1 MQAANLGKQKAIKL
15 EAASAKGQVGA
26 AIHECPHTKHPSP
39 RPPLPKGLVGSR
51 STGEVKIKG
60 TNFHCLYDTG
70 SQVTTVSHSFYNT
83 YLSDHEIKPLDEL
96 LEVEGANGQCVPYI
110 GYVELSLTFPPEFIG
125 EEMDIDT
132 LALVVPDLRS
142 SQPSVLIGTN
152 TLDVVYGQYCQ
163 SQSEFHPVPFGYRA
177 VHKIL
182 EIRRKLTIDDY
193 HGIVKMQSTTPQTI
207 PARKTVVLDALAIC
221 PFLQGV
227 KEVVIEHPT
236 SFSLPGGLMVK
247 SVLVD
252 LPPTQP
258 GPLPVVI
265 TNESDHDVVISA
277 RAAIAELSAIQTIL
291 HEEQRVPQPSGSTE
305 PNQTKLNYNFGDSS
319 LSTEWKQRVTAMLD
333 SIPEVFA
340 KHDLDFGRTDKV
352 KHEIKLSDPTAFK
365 QRPRPIHPQDVDA
378 VRQHIQELLQS
389 GVIRESNSPFA
400 SPIVVVRKKNGTV
413 RLCIDYRRLNAQTIK
428 DAYALPK
435 LEDTFSALSGSTW
448 FSTLDLKSGYY
459 QIEMEESD
467 KSKTAFVCPHGFYEF
482 NRMPQGVTNA
492 PSTFQRLMERCMGD
506 MNLKEALVFID
517 DLIVFAPTL
526 EEHEQRLMKVLQRL
540 KEFGL
545 KLSVEKCV
553 FFQTSVHYLGH
564 VVSSDGVETDPDKI
578 ATLTT
583 WPVPQ
588 NLKELRSF
596 LGFSGYYRRFVQ
608 GYSSIAR
615 PLNELT
621 SGYPPSQKRSKNV
634 GKSQQY
640 LNPKEPFAA
649 RWTPA
654 CQQAFE
660 ELIQKL
666 TTAPVLAFADP
677 RKPYILHTDACS
689 TGLGAVL
696 YQEHDGRNRVV
707 AYASRGLSRS
717 ESRYSAHKLEFLAL
731 KWAVTEKFNDYLYG
745 SNFTVVTD
753 SNPLTYLLTSAKLD
767 ATSYRW
773 LSALSTFTFKIIYR
787 AGKLNGDADGLSRR
801 PHTKQMEDAM
811 SQKERERILRFTEQ
825 HLEDPTCVSIDQHS
839 VQAVC
844 DRQLVYS
851 SPDCDQVAALVQ
863 TLSINS
869 DSLPDSFVNDLQFA
883 SPVVPSLSDAEIA
896 AKQQADPVIQHI
908 IAQLERG
915 ETPPPSLREQL
926 PDLPLLLRELTR
938 LELHN
943 NVLVRRR
950 NIGGEPTYQ
959 LVLPVECRQEVL
971 FQLHDQMGHM
981 GTERTLDLVRSR
993 FFWPRMSADVCH
1005 KIRTC
1010 ERCIRRKAQPEK
1022 AAPLVNIKTSR
1033 PLELV
1038 CMDFLSIE
1046 PDRSNTKDVLVIT
1059 DHFTKYA
1066 VAVPTPNQRA
1076 KTVAKALWDNYLV
1089 HYGIPER
1096 LHSDQGP
1103 DFESHTIKELC
1114 QMAGIHKIR
1123 TTPYHPRGNPVER
1136 FNRTL
1141 LNMLGTLQ
1149 EQDKTHWK
1157 DFIKPLVHAYNC
1169 TRNDVTGYSPY
1180 ELMFG
1185 RQPRL
1190 PVDLAF
1196 GLPVSEKTSTSHS
1209 QYVEKLKSHLEGS
1222 YKIATENAAKVMGR
1236 NKLRFDKQVT
1246 ASDLSVGDRVLVR
1259 NVRLRGKHKL
1269 ADRWESD
1276 VYIVQK
1282 KAGTLPVY
1290 TVKPET
1296 KDRPIRTL
1304 HRDLLLPC
1312 GYLSPAIKSDK
1323 LKQTSTTSS
1332 TPVTPESSD
1341 LTDPEDPDV
1350 QEFFLPDLTDLPDN
1364 SGSIPTRFTTVIHLP
1379 GPAPAVVPVP
1389 VVLPGQHPQS
1399 FTGEEPVGMER
1410 EMESGPEPTADLETE
1425 LESIELDED
1434 AEPPVGTDLDP
1445 AVDSDPQEES
1455 ASSQPE
1461 PEVSPEPVSIS
1472 SDLEPPT
1479 APELSSPESE
1489 PPVQR
1494 PTRIRRPPTRL
1505 QYSKRGHPFLHS
1517 IQSLFQG
1524 LSTMF
1529 TSALQLE
1536 ETPLTT
1542 APCEHPVRCQPSA
1555 CTRPYMS
1562 LGREPVTRI

>member
-1 MQAANLGKQKAIKL
+1 MGAANI
-15 EAASAKGQVGA
+15 
-26 AIHECPHTKHPSP
+26 ECPHTKHAPL
-39 RPPLPKGLVGSR
+39 RPPLPKGLVGTR

-60 TNFHCLYDTG
+60 AQFACLFDTG

-83 YLSDHEIKPLDEL
+83 YLSDHDIKPLNNL
-96 LEVEGANGQCVPYI
+96 LEVEGANGQSVPYI
-110 GYVELSLTFPPEFIG
+110 GYVELSLTFPPEFVG
-125 EEMDIDT
+125 EEMEVDT

-142 SQPSVLIGTN
+142 SQPPVLIGTN
-152 TLDVVYGQYCQ
+152 TLDVVYDQHCQ
-163 SQSEFHPVPFGYRA
+163 SRSEFHPVPFGYRA

-193 HGIVKMQSTTPQTI
+193 HGILKLTSTSPQTI
-207 PARKTVVLDALAIC
+207 PARDTVVLDALAVC
-221 PFLQGV
+221 PLLQGE
-227 KEVVIEHPT
+227 KEVLIQHPT

-247 SVLVD
+247 SGLVD
-252 LPPTQP
+252 LPPVQP
-258 GPLPVVI
+258 AHLPVVL
-265 TNESDHDVVISA
+265 TNESDHAIIVPA
-277 RAAIAELSAIQTIL
+277 RAAIAEISAIQTIL
-291 HEEQRVPQPSGSTE
+291 YNEQSVSHSSAAPE
-305 PNQTKLNYNFGDSS
+305 PNKTKIDYNFGDSP
-319 LSTEWKQRVTAMLD
+319 LTAEWKQRVTAMLD

-340 KHDLDFGRTDKV
+340 KHDLDFGRTDMV
-352 KHEIKLSDPTAFK
+352 RHEIKLSDPSAFK
-365 QRPRPIHPQDVDA
+365 QRPRPIHPQDLDA
-378 VRQHIQELLQS
+378 VRKHLQELLQS

-400 SPIVVVRKKNGTV
+400 SPIVVVRKKNGSV
-413 RLCIDYRRLNAQTIK
+413 RLCIDYRKLNTQTIK

-435 LEDTFSALSGSTW
+435 LEDTFSALSGSAW

-459 QIEMEESD
+459 QIEMEEKD
-467 KSKTAFVCPHGFYEF
+467 KNKTAFVCPLGFYEF

-506 MNLKEALVFID
+506 LNLKEALVFID

-553 FFQTSVHYLGH
+553 FFQTSVRYLGH
-564 VVSSDGVETDPDKI
+564 VVSRDGVQTDPDKI

-583 WPVPQ
+583 WPVPK

-596 LGFSGYYRRFVQ
+596 LGFAGYYRRFVQ
-608 GYSSIAR
+608 GFSTIVR

-621 SGYPPSQKRSKNV
+621 SGYPPTQRRSKSTTR
-634 GKSQQY
+634 SQQY
-640 LNPKEPFAA
+640 WNPKEPFAE
-649 RWTPA
+649 RWTSA
-654 CQQAFE
+654 CQHAFE
-660 ELIQKL
+660 EIIQKL

-677 RKPYILHTDACS
+677 RKPYILHTDAS
-689 TGLGAVL
+689 SSGLGAVL
-696 YQEHDGRNRVV
+696 YQEADGRNRVV

-745 SNFTVVTD
+745 SDFTVVTD

-773 LSALSTFTFKIIYR
+773 LSALSTFNFKIIYR
-787 AGKLNGDADGLSRR
+787 AGKLNADADGLSRR
-801 PHTKQMEDAM
+801 PHAECPEDAL
-811 SQKERERILRFTEQ
+811 SQKERERIQRFTDQ
-825 HLEDPTCVSIDQHS
+825 HLDDPSCVSIDLHT
-839 VQAVC
+839 VQAIC

-851 SPDCDQVAALVQ
+851 SPDQDPVVALVQ
-863 TLSINS
+863 TLSADV
-869 DSLPDSFVNDLQFA
+869 DSLPDSFVNDLQF
-883 SPVVPSLSDAEIA
+883 SSSVVPSLSDAEIA
-896 AKQQADPVIQHI
+896 AKQRADPVIQHV

-938 LELHN
+938 LELHK

-959 LVLPVECRQEVL
+959 LVLPEENRLEVL
-971 FQLHDQMGHM
+971 FQLHDQMGHL
-981 GTERTLDLVRSR
+981 GTERTLDLVRNR
-993 FFWPRMSADVCH
+993 FFWPRMATDVSN
-1005 KIRTC
+1005 KIKSC

-1022 AAPLVNIKTSR
+1022 AAPLVNIRTSR

-1066 VAVPTPNQRA
+1066 VAVPTPNQKA
-1076 KTVAKALWDNYLV
+1076 KTVAKALWDNFLV

-1149 EQDKTHWK
+1149 EQEKTHWK
-1157 DFIKPLVHAYNC
+1157 DYVKPLVHAYNC

-1180 ELMFG
+1180 ELLFG

-1209 QYVEKLKSHLEGS
+1209 QYVEKLKSHLEES
-1222 YKIATENAAKVMGR
+1222 YKIATENAEKIMGR
-1236 NKLRFDKQVT
+1236 NKVRFDKHVT

-1259 NVRLRGKHKL
+1259 NVRIRGKHKL
-1269 ADRWESD
+1269 ADRWEPD
-1276 VYIVQK
+1276 VYIIQK

-1290 TVKPET
+1290 TVKPES

-1312 GYLSPAIKSDK
+1312 GYLPSVPTAEKT
-1323 LKQTSTTSS
+1323 KQAQKPVTSS
-1332 TPVTPESSD
+1332 TPVTPETPD
-1341 LTDPEDPDV
+1341 LPDPEDHGLPEV
-1350 QEFFLPDLTDLPDN
+1350 FLPNTLDN
-1364 SGSIPTRFTTVIHLP
+1364 SGSSPTRFTTTIDLP
-1379 GPAPAVVPVP
+1379 VSVPPPHPVVGPVVP
-1389 VVLPGQHPQS
+1389 PGQRPQ
-1399 FTGEEPVGMER
+1399 TVTEEETVGVDQGSER
-1410 EMESGPEPTADLETE
+1410 EPEPTNDLEPE
-1425 LESIELDED
+1425 LESIELD
-1434 AEPPVGTDLDP
+1434 AEPSVEQEPDL
-1445 AVDSDPQEES
+1445 AVDSVPQEENT
-1455 ASSQPE
+1455 SSQPE
-1461 PEVSPEPVSIS
+1461 PMNSPEPSSVS
-1472 SDLEPPT
+1472 SDSEPTT
-1479 APELSSPESE
+1479 APEISSPEPE
-1489 PPVQR
+1489 QPVRR
-1494 PTRIRRPPTRL
+1494 PARIRRPPSRL
-1505 QYSKRGHPFLHS
+1505 QYSKPGHPLLHS

-1524 LSTMF
+1524 LSNTF
-1529 TSALQLE
+1529 TSMLQLE
-1536 ETPLTT
+1536 ETPSTPTT
-1542 APCEHPVRCQPSA
+1542 CERAVCRQPPA
-1555 CTRPYMS
+1555 CTRTYLS
-1562 LGREPVTRI
+1562 IGGEPVTRI

>member
-1 MQAANLGKQKAIKL
+1 MGNQKVNKL
-15 EAASAKGQVGA
+15 EAASTEGQVGA
-26 AIHECPHTKHPSP
+26 AINKCPHSTPLP
-39 RPPLPKGLVGSR
+39 RLPLPKGLVGTK

-60 TNFHCLYDTG
+60 TNFHCLFDTG

-83 YLSDHEIKPLDEL
+83 YLSDLAIKPLNDL
-96 LEVEGANGQCVPYI
+96 LEVEGANGQSVPYI
-110 GYVELSLTFPPEFIG
+110 GYVELSLTFLPDFVG

-132 LALVVPDLRS
+132 LALVVPDLRT
-142 SQPSVLIGTN
+142 SQPPVLIGTN
-152 TLDVVYGQYCQ
+152 TLDVVYDQHCQ
-163 SQSEFHPVPFGYRA
+163 SETKFHPVPFGYRA

-182 EIRRKLTIDDY
+182 EIRRKLTTDDY
-193 HGIVKMQSTTPQTI
+193 HGIIKIQSSIPETI
-207 PARKTVVLDALAIC
+207 PARQTVVLDCLAIC
-221 PFLQGV
+221 PFLQGE
-227 KEVVIEHPT
+227 KEVVIQHPT

-247 SVLVD
+247 SGLVD
-252 LPPTQP
+252 LPPVQP
-258 GPLPVVI
+258 AHLPVVI
-265 TNESDHDVVISA
+265 TNESDHDVVIPA
-277 RAAIAELSAIQTIL
+277 RAAVAELSAIQTIL
-291 HEEQRVPQPSGSTE
+291 YKEQSVRPPSDSTE
-305 PNQTKLNYNFGDSS
+305 PNQTKLNYNFGDSP
-319 LSTEWKQRVTAMLD
+319 LSVEWKQRVTSMLD

-340 KHDLDFGRTDKV
+340 KHDLDFGCTDMV

-378 VRQHIQELLQS
+378 VRKHIQELLQT
-389 GVIRESNSPFA
+389 GVIRESSSPFA

-413 RLCIDYRRLNAQTIK
+413 RLCIDYRKLNAQTIK

-459 QIEMEESD
+459 QIEMEEKD
-467 KSKTAFVCPHGFYEF
+467 KSKTAFVCPLGFYEF

-526 EEHEQRLMKVLQRL
+526 EEHEQRLMRVLQRL

-553 FFQTSVHYLGH
+553 FFQTSVRYLGH
-564 VVSSDGVETDPDKI
+564 VVSSNGVETDPAKI

-596 LGFSGYYRRFVQ
+596 LGFAGYYRRFVQ
-608 GYSSIAR
+608 GYSSVVR

-621 SGYPPSQKRSKNV
+621 SGYPPSQKRSKQV
-634 GKSQQY
+634 VKVQHY
-640 LNPKEPFAA
+640 LNPKEPFAG

-660 ELIQKL
+660 EIIQKL

-677 RKPYILHTDACS
+677 SKPYILHTDASS

-696 YQEHDGRNRVV
+696 YQEHDGKNKVV

-745 SNFTVVTD
+745 SDFTVVTD

-773 LSALSTFTFKIIYR
+773 LSALSTFTFKIVYR
-787 AGKLNGDADGLSRR
+787 AGKLNADADGLSRR
-801 PHTKQMEDAM
+801 PHAVQSEDVM

-825 HLEDPTCVSIDQHS
+825 HFDDPFIVSIDQHS
-839 VQAVC
+839 VQAIC

-851 SPDCDQVAALVQ
+851 SPNQDQVAALVQ
-863 TLSINS
+863 TLSINA
-869 DSLPDSFVNDLQFA
+869 DSLPDSFVNDLQFS
-883 SPVVPSLSDAEIA
+883 SPVVPSLSDVEIA
-896 AKQQADPVIQHI
+896 DKQRADPVIQHI
-908 IAQLERG
+908 IGQLERG
-915 ETPPPSLREQL
+915 ETPPPSLKEQL

-938 LELHN
+938 LELRN
-943 NVLVRRR
+943 NILVRRR
-950 NIGGEPTYQ
+950 NVGGELVYQ
-959 LVLPVECRQEVL
+959 LVLPEECRPEVL
-971 FQLHDQMGHM
+971 FRLHDQMGHL

-993 FFWPRMSADVCH
+993 FFWPRMSADVCN
-1005 KIRTC
+1005 KIKTC
-1010 ERCIRRKAQPEK
+1010 ERCVRRKALPEK
-1022 AAPLVNIKTSR
+1022 AAPLVNIRTTR

-1066 VAVPTPNQRA
+1066 VAVPTPNQKA

-1157 DFIKPLVHAYNC
+1157 DFVKPMVHAYNC

-1209 QYVEKLKSHLEGS
+1209 QYVEKLKSHLEES
-1222 YKIATENAAKVMGR
+1222 YRIATENSEKILGR
-1236 NKLRFDKQVT
+1236 NKIRFDKQVS
-1246 ASDLSVGDRVLVR
+1246 ASDLSVGDRILVR
-1259 NVRLRGKHKL
+1259 NVKLRGKHKL
-1269 ADRWESD
+1269 ADRWEPD

-1290 TVKPET
+1290 TVKPEG
-1296 KDRPIRTL
+1296 KDRPVRTL

-1312 GYLSPAIKSDK
+1312 GYLSSASAPEKSK
-1323 LKQTSTTSS
+1323 PTPVISS
-1332 TPVTPESSD
+1332 TPESPESSAAAD
-1341 LTDPEDPDV
+1341 LEDHDFRV
-1350 QEFFLPDLTDLPDN
+1350 LLPDLPTY
-1364 SGSIPTRFTTVIHLP
+1364 SSSSPTRFVTVADLP
-1379 GPAPAVVPVP
+1379 VPTPAPPVVPAAAP
-1389 VVLPGQHPQS
+1389 VIPPGQRSQS
-1399 FTGEEPVGMER
+1399 IIDEEIGVEQDK
-1410 EMESGPEPTADLETE
+1410 ELGPELTADLEPE
-1425 LESIELDED
+1425 QEIELGVD
-1434 AEPPVGTDLDP
+1434 ADP
-1445 AVDSDPQEES
+1445 AVEGNP
-1455 ASSQPE
+1455 AA
-1461 PEVSPEPVSIS
+1461 
-1472 SDLEPPT
+1472 DLEPPEEN
-1479 APELSSPESE
+1479 PSSPMASIDSPEPISIMTDSEPSPAPDTLSPALE
-1489 PPVQR
+1489 PPVRR
-1494 PTRIRRPPTRL
+1494 PTRTRQPPARL
-1505 QYSKRGHPFLHS
+1505 QYSKLGHPILQS

-1524 LSTMF
+1524 LSTAF
-1529 TSALQLE
+1529 SSALELE
-1536 ETPLTT
+1536 EKSLRT
-1542 APCEHPVRCQPSA
+1542 APYEQAVCKQPSA
-1555 CTRPYMS
+1555 CPRPYMS
-1562 LGREPVTRI
+1562 IGGGPVTRI

>member
-1 MQAANLGKQKAIKL
+1 MQAAILGKAEAIKL
-15 EAASAKGQVGA
+15 EAASAEGQAGA
-26 AIHECPHTKHPSP
+26 ATNECPHVEYSSP
-39 RPPLPKGLVGSR
+39 RWPLPKGLVGTR
-51 STGEVKIKG
+51 STGEVKVKG
-60 TNFHCLYDTG
+60 TTFHCLFDTG

-83 YLSDHEIKPLDEL
+83 YLSDHEIKPLTNL

-110 GYVELSLTFPPEFIG
+110 GYVELCLTFPPEFIG

-132 LALVVPDLRS
+132 LALVVPDLRTT
-142 SQPSVLIGTN
+142 QPPVLIGTN
-152 TLDVVYGQYCQ
+152 TLDVVYDQHYL
-163 SQSEFHPVPFGYRA
+163 SRSEFHPVPFGYKA

-182 EIRRKLTIDDY
+182 EIRRKLTTDDY
-193 HGIVKMQSTTPQTI
+193 HGVLKMLSTTPQTI
-207 PARKTVVLDALAIC
+207 PARKTVVLDAYAIC
-221 PFLQGV
+221 PFLQGE
-227 KEVVIEHPT
+227 KEVLIQHPT

-247 SVLVD
+247 SSLVD
-252 LPPTQP
+252 LPPVQP
-258 GPLPVVI
+258 VHLPVVI
-265 TNESDHDVVISA
+265 ANESDHDVMIPTRV
-277 RAAIAELSAIQTIL
+277 AIAELSAIETIL
-291 HEEQRVPQPSGSTE
+291 QKEQSVCQPSHFTE
-305 PNQTKLNYNFGDSS
+305 PISTKLNYKFGESP

-333 SIPEVFA
+333 SMPEVFA
-340 KHDLDFGRTDKV
+340 KHEFDFGRTDKV
-352 KHEIKLSDPTAFK
+352 KHDIKLSNPTAFK

-378 VRQHIQELLQS
+378 VRKHIQELLQS

-400 SPIVVVRKKNGTV
+400 SPIVVVRKKNGTI

-435 LEDTFSALSGSTW
+435 LEDTFSALAGSTW

-459 QIEMEESD
+459 QIEMEERD
-467 KSKTAFVCPHGFYEF
+467 KSKTAFVCPLGFYEF

-506 MNLKEALVFID
+506 LNLKEALVFID
-517 DLIVFAPTL
+517 DLLVFAPTL

-564 VVSSDGVETDPDKI
+564 VVSSDGVKTDPDKI
-578 ATLTT
+578 ATLTS

-596 LGFSGYYRRFVQ
+596 LGFAGYYRRFVQ

-615 PLNELT
+615 PLNDLT
-621 SGYPPSQKRSKNV
+621 SGYPPSQKKSRQV

-640 LNPKEPFAA
+640 LNPKELFAD

-660 ELIQKL
+660 EIIEKL

-677 RKPYILHTDACS
+677 RKPYILHTDASS

-731 KWAVTEKFNDYLYG
+731 KWAVTEKYTDYLYG
-745 SNFTVVTD
+745 SDFTVVTD

-773 LSALSTFTFKIIYR
+773 LSALSTFTFKIVYR
-787 AGKLNGDADGLSRR
+787 AGKLNADADGLSRR
-801 PHTKQMEDAM
+801 PHAGLSEDAL
-811 SQKERERILRFTEQ
+811 SQKERERILKFTEQ
-825 HLEDPTCVSIDQHS
+825 HLEDSFCVSIDQHS

-851 SPDCDQVAALVQ
+851 SPDRDQVAALVQ
-863 TLSINS
+863 TLSTTA
-869 DSLPDSFVNDLQFA
+869 DSLPDSFVNDLQFS
-883 SPVVPSLSDAEIA
+883 SPVVPHLSDVEIA
-896 AKQQADPVIQHI
+896 AKQRADPVLQHI
-908 IAQLERG
+908 IVQLEKG
-915 ETPPPSLREQL
+915 ETPSPSLREQL

-950 NIGGEPTYQ
+950 HIGGEPTYQ
-959 LVLPVECRQEVL
+959 LVLPEEYRPDVF
-971 FQLHDQMGHM
+971 FQLHNQMGHL

-993 FFWPRMSADVCH
+993 FFWPRMSVDVCN
-1005 KIRTC
+1005 KIKRC

-1022 AAPLVNIKTSR
+1022 AAPLVNIRTSR

-1046 PDRSNTKDVLVIT
+1046 PDQSNTKDVLVIT

-1066 VAVPTPNQRA
+1066 VAVPTLNQRA

-1096 LHSDQGP
+1096 LHSDQGR

-1114 QMAGIHKIR
+1114 QMAGIHKTR

-1149 EQDKTHWK
+1149 DQDKTHWK
-1157 DFIKPLVHAYNC
+1157 DFVKPLVHAYNC

-1209 QYVEKLKSHLEGS
+1209 QYVEKLKFHLEES
-1222 YKIATENAAKVMGR
+1222 YRIATENSEKVMGR

-1246 ASDLSVGDRVLVR
+1246 ASELSVGDRVLVR
-1259 NVRLRGKHKL
+1259 NVKLRGKHKL
-1269 ADRWESD
+1269 ADRWEPD
-1276 VYIVQK
+1276 VYVIQK

-1290 TVKPET
+1290 RVKPES

-1312 GYLSPAIKSDK
+1312 GYLSPASKPEPGK
-1323 LKQTSTTSS
+1323 TTSVKLLP
-1332 TPVTPESSD
+1332 PVIPESSD
-1341 LTDPEDPDV
+1341 LLDPDDDL
-1350 QEFFLPDLTDLPDN
+1350 QELFLPYLPDTSSSAITRVTTVVDLP
-1364 SGSIPTRFTTVIHLP
+1364 V
-1379 GPAPAVVPVP
+1379 PAPAVPPVSMCVIP
-1389 VVLPGQHPQS
+1389 PGQRSQ
-1399 FTGEEPVGMER
+1399 PVTDETV
-1410 EMESGPEPTADLETE
+1410 EVEQKSESGPPPIADSEPE
-1425 LESIELDED
+1425 LDSIELGVAGEPSDES
-1434 AEPPVGTDLDP
+1434 DLNAADN
-1445 AVDSDPQEES
+1445 
-1455 ASSQPE
+1455 PE
-1461 PEVSPEPVSIS
+1461 PSGERTSFDSESVHALGPVSIS
-1472 SDLEPPT
+1472 SDSEPLPT
-1479 APELSSPESE
+1479 PEPSSPDAE
-1489 PPVQR
+1489 PRVQR
-1494 PTRIRRPPTRL
+1494 PIRTRQPPTRL
-1505 QYSKRGHPFLHS
+1505 QYTKLGNPLLHS
-1517 IQSLFQG
+1517 IQSLFHG
-1524 LSTMF
+1524 LSTAF
-1529 TSALQLE
+1529 ASSLHLD
-1536 ETPLTT
+1536 ETPLTPT
-1542 APCEHPVRCQPSA
+1542 PCSGAVCHQPST

-1562 LGREPVTRI
+1562 IGGEPVTRI